1 MQLFTAFY
9 CVICLRNTNLELNT
23 KANWVE
29 YITQRASD
37 MESMNI
43 RRETWVD
50 SFDDEISMVEGN
62 QLT

>member
-1 MQLFTAFY
+1 MQNFQQL
-9 CVICLRNTNLELNT
+9 LELNT